1 MKSKNITLIAGGVGG
16 AKLAEGLDAIENINL
31 SVIGNIADDDTFH
44 GLWVSPDID
53 TLTYS
58 LAKIINRENG
68 WGLSDESFNSL
79 SMLSKLNED
88 TWMTLGD
95 KDFGLHIYRTMRR
108 NSGSRPSDIAKDI
121 SNAFGIKTNIIL
133 PTDDIVQT
141 KLLTSKGWMNFQEY
155 FVKEKCKP
163 QISSIKFEGIE
174 KASPTKEC
182 TESIQNADL
191 IILAPSNPLVSLNPI
206 IQLPGIREII
216 TNANAPKI
224 SISPFIGNKT
234 IKGPANKM
242 MEELGKKPNAIGF
255 AEIFADIIDLY
266 FIDESD
272 KDLEKD
278 IQKIIK
284 NIFFTNIL
292 MKNQKDKFN
301 FSSLI
306 IEISEKLNR
315 N

>member
-58 LAKIINRENG
+58 LAKVINRENG

-79 SMLSKLNED
+79 STLSKLNED

-121 SNAFGIKTNIIL
+121 SNAFGIKSNIIL

-182 TESIQNADL
+182 TESIQNADF

-224 SISPFIGNKT
+224 GISPFIGNKT

-242 MEELGKKPNAIGF
+242 MQELGKKPNAIGF

-284 NIFFTNIL
+284 NIYFTNIL